1 MYLLVREES
10 FQVKYSDLLDIF
22 DINTIQRILFEATQS
37 SIYFIGESIIKFFVR
52 CSYKHQPE
60 VDEKGRPLF
69 NQTTPLHHA
78 AELWYNWKYNVI
90 HELFKIYDRV
100 DVNYTDPYGVKLFHI
115 ACLCGCYNIV
125 KKFLELGQ
133 DPDDIVP
140 KQDDSKFLFGS
151 TNYLKSLKGK
161 SPLLIALE
169 QKHKHVVE
177 LLLRKGADPNYACEK
192 DLTPLHIVCDVFGHD
207 EGYIFAKIFFEVH
220 ETQRSVQ
227 VDAQD
232 YLKRSPLHYLVS
244 HGSKKSTMQL
254 MVRNGANPNVM
265 EKDGSTPLHILCM
278 RDAIDELVET
288 FFKICD
294 EENRKILV
302 NVQDHLGRTPLHY
315 SLVDGCKK
323 TIVKTL
329 LRRGADPNLAGA
341 DAMTPVHILC
351 MRDAIDELV
360 ETFFKICDEENRKI
374 LVNVQDNWGR
384 TPLHYSLM
392 DGCKKK
398 IVKTLLRR
406 GADPNLSDADAVTP
420 LHIICMRDDIKDL
433 AETFF
438 KICDEQNRQVRIDPK
453 DDIQRTPLHYVL
465 YNSDKEMAE
474 ILLKRDA
481 DPNSADEDG
490 LTPLHWICK
499 RPDDNDDLAEM
510 FFEACVKK
518 KRRVR
523 VNAQTSWGATP
534 LHFALR
540 FSETGTKKILKL
552 LFKNGVVRTLPMRMD

>member
-1 MYLLVREES
+1 MNKLYLLVIKKS

-22 DINTIQRILFEATQS
+22 DIDAIQRILFEATQG
-37 SIYFIGESIIKFFVR
+37 SIYFIGEGIVKFFVR

-100 DVNYTDPYGVKLFHI
+100 DVNYTDTYGVKLFHI

-140 KQDDSKFLFGS
+140 KQGDSEQNIK
-151 TNYLKSLKGK
+151 YLKSLKGK

-192 DLTPLHIVCDVFGHD
+192 GLTPLHIVCDVFGHV
-207 EGYIFAKIFFEVH
+207 EGYTFSKMFFEMH
-220 ETQRSVQ
+220 ETQRSVR

-232 YLKRSPLHYLVS
+232 YLKRSPLHYLVLD
-244 HGSKKSTMQL
+244 GLKKSTMQL
-254 MVRNGANPNVM
+254 LVRNGANPNLM
-265 EKDGSTPLHILCM
+265 EKDGSIPLHILCM
-278 RDAIDELVET
+278 RDAIDDL
-288 FFKICD
+288 
-294 EENRKILV
+294 
-302 NVQDHLGRTPLHY
+302 
-315 SLVDGCKK
+315 
-323 TIVKTL
+323 
-329 LRRGADPNLAGA
+329 
-341 DAMTPVHILC
+341 
-351 MRDAIDELV
+351 
-360 ETFFKICDEENRKI
+360 ENRKI
-374 LVNVQDNWGR
+374 LVNVQDNLGR

-392 DGCKKK
+392 DGCKKT

-406 GADPNLSDADAVTP
+406 DANPNLTDVDAVTP
-420 LHIICMRDDIKDL
+420 LHILCMRDDINDL

-438 KICDEQNRQVRIDPK
+438 KICDEQNRQVRINPK

-481 DPNSADEDG
+481 DPNSADGDG

-499 RPDDNDDLAEM
+499 RPDNNDDLAEM
-510 FFEACVKK
+510 FFEACDKK

-540 FSETGTKKILKL
+540 FSETGTKKMVKL
-552 LFKNGVVRTLPMRMD
+552 LLENGACPNIADEDGLTPLLIICMRSDSRALAKIFFKICDEKNLPAQTRPMVEPEQAPDILPSSKNQFEIQAVI

>member
-315 SLVDGCKK
+315 SL
-323 TIVKTL
+323 
-329 LRRGADPNLAGA
+329 
-341 DAMTPVHILC
+341 
-351 MRDAIDELV
+351 
-360 ETFFKICDEENRKI
+360 
-374 LVNVQDNWGR
+374 
-384 TPLHYSLM
+384 M